1 MVKANVINRWLRATV
16 QHRAPGGMDQYGQP
30 SWSSPTAIRARVVH
44 QAKRT
49 RTPAGEEITS
59 TTQVQTLATVNVG
72 DELTIDGVPRLVQS
86 VQRADGVHGG
96 ATINEAML

>member
-1 MVKANVINRWLRATV
+1 MNAGLINRWLRQTV
-16 QHRAPGGMDQYGQP
+16 SRRYPTGLDQFGQP
-30 SWSSPTAIRARVVH
+30 TWSATTEVRARVVH

-49 RTPAGEEITS
+49 RTQAGEEITS